1 MKKTNFTSV
10 FVIAVSTIFLNSC
23 VKDDDYSTP
32 DLQQCTET
40 SLVKTKEVNQIP
52 AFGLVTQ
59 NTTNDIIEAYV
70 TSSDIA
76 GNFYKAVSFQTLNG
90 SKGFSI
96 PVDAASTFI
105 NYEPG
110 RKVLIKLKDLYTD
123 VKDGGMRI
131 GGLYANSTGGA
142 EVGRLSE
149 SQFKNAVERSCTVE
163 KEDNLVRTM
172 TIAAAKNDANL
183 NTLIE
188 FSNVQT
194 SPCDISTT
202 YYDAQ
207 NDLGGA
213 TNHLITDSSGNT
225 IIVRISAYSSFAS
238 KNMPTGS
245 GKLRG
250 VLTKYGTDYQFMV
263 RSEKDVNLANPRFAL
278 PLVNESFD
286 GGLACWTVQSVL
298 GAQYWQESATF
309 GNPGACAKMSGFAGT
324 NQANEDWL
332 ISPKQDLST
341 LTAATLTFDTAAR
354 YGGNVLQVLISRN
367 YSGSGSPLLAGVTWT
382 PLTATFSPVAGNF
395 VWTPSGN
402 ININSFTGAG
412 NSGVYIAFKYT
423 STTTAAAT
431 WELDNVKI
439 F

>member
-1 MKKTNFTSV
+1 MKTINFKSV
-10 FVIAVSTIFLNSC
+10 FLIAVSSILLNSC

-59 NTTNDIIEAYV
+59 NTSNDIIEAYV
-70 TSSDIA
+70 TSSDIS

-90 SKGFSI
+90 SIGFSI
-96 PVDAASTFI
+96 PVDASSTFI

-123 VKDGGMRI
+123 VKDGGIRI

-149 SQFKNAVERSCTVE
+149 SQFKNAVVRSCTVA
-163 KEDNLVRTM
+163 KDDNLVRTM

-188 FSNVQT
+188 FNNVQT
-194 SPCDISTT
+194 SPCDLSTT

-213 TNHLITDSSGNT
+213 TNHLVTDASGNM

-238 KNMPTGS
+238 KNIPTGS

-263 RSEKDVNLANPRFAL
+263 RSEKDVNLVNPRFAL

-298 GAQYWQESATF
+298 GAQYWQESTTF

-332 ISPKQDLST
+332 ISPKQNLST

-367 YSGSGSPLLAGVTWT
+367 YSGSGSPLVAGVTWT
-382 PLTATFSPVAGNF
+382 PLTATFSSVTGNF

-402 ININSFTGAG
+402 ININSFTGPG
-412 NSGVYIAFKYT
+412 NSNVYVAFKYT
-423 STTTAAAT
+423 STTSAAAT